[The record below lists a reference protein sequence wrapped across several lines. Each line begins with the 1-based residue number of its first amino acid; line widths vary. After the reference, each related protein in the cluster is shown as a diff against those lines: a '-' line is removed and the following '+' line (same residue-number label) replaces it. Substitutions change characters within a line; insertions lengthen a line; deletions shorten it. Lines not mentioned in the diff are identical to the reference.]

1 MTSDDVRTRVQEIS
15 ERARTDRAFMQEV
28 MNDPQGT
35 LSAAGIPSSTID
47 EVVAEWDKGAREDV
61 SGYMM
66 CGWTC
71 LGTTCEKLS
80 ESCGGDASFR
90 LR

>member
-1 MTSDDVRTRVQEIS
+1 MR
-15 ERARTDRAFMQEV
+15 
-28 MNDPQGT
+28 DPQGS
-35 LSAAGIPSSTID
+35 LASAGIPANTIS
-47 EVVAEWDKGAREDV
+47 EVLAEWDKGASDDV

-80 ESCGGDASFR
+80 ESCGTDLTFR
-90 LR
+90 IG